1 MTQISRPWDGT
12 GTGDGG
18 PYSADQ
24 WAEIYRNFIGIGAGS
39 GGAGDSGVLWGS
51 GVNPDPGLTVQQN
64 SPTGQSVI
72 LTSGAALVNGTPY
85 FNDANLVLAVAANG
99 SGNPR
104 VDTVVLRKDW
114 TAKTIR
120 AVVKQGTP
128 AASPTPPGMTQ
139 GLGTTWEIPLADLTL
154 ANGYLTITSALIANR
169 LTYANVA
176 PIDVIDNV
184 QNASGITVNAGD
196 VAVWGT
202 SSRQVTTSGNLGAA
216 VAGVWMDRVVNGGYG
231 RLLRRGIYPV
241 RMSAAVAAL
250 NSPVVHLANFVAS
263 VPAANASQYNAFAIT
278 LQTTSGAG
286 LCLCYVDVVMPR
298 PKANVASSYPTPAD
312 LTVVAPA
319 AFADA
324 DATNL
329 KASFV
334 TNTGKVLVRFI
345 VPAYLNYSVA
355 GTGWLYFNLFLDNTT
370 LATADTNGLV
380 GLTYD
385 QAALSD
391 RAIPVTIEHVFS
403 GLTPGAHYVTL
414 RWKVVNGTGTGPT
427 GGIRQ
432 YNANAG
438 FAVKMLAMELD
449 A

>member
-12 GTGDGG
+12 GSGDGG

-24 WAEIYRNFIGIGAGS
+24 WSEIYRQFIGIGAGA
-39 GGAGDSGVLWGS
+39 GGAGNSGILWGS
-51 GVNPDPGLTVQQN
+51 GNNPDPGLTVQPN

-72 LTSGAALVNGTPY
+72 LTPGAALVHGTPY

-99 SGNPR
+99 SGNSR

-114 TAKTIR
+114 TAKTVR

-128 AASPTPPGMTQ
+128 AASPVPPGMTQ
-139 GLGTTWEIPLADLTL
+139 SAGTTWEIPLGDLTL
-154 ANGYLTITSALIANR
+154 ANGYLTITNSLIANR
-169 LTYANVA
+169 LNYKNVA

-184 QNASGITVNAGD
+184 QNASGVTVNAGD

-202 SSRQVTTSGNLGAA
+202 ISRQVTTSGNLGAA

-231 RLLRRGIYPV
+231 RILRRGIYPV

-263 VPAANASQYNAFAIT
+263 VPATGASQYNAFAVT
-278 LQTTSGAG
+278 LETTSGAG

-298 PKANVASSYPTPAD
+298 PKANVVNTRQTPAD
-312 LTVVAPA
+312 ITIVAPA
-319 AFADA
+319 AFADV
-324 DATNL
+324 DSTYF
-329 KASFV
+329 KVTFT
-334 TNTGKVLVRFI
+334 TNTGKALVRFI
-345 VPAYLNYSVA
+345 VPAYLNFSVA
-355 GTGWLYFNLFLDNTT
+355 GTGWLYFNLFLDATT
-370 LATADTNGLV
+370 LATADTNGLI

-385 QAALSD
+385 QAALGD

-403 GLTPGAHYVTL
+403 GLTPGQHAVTL
-414 RWKVVNGTGTGPT
+414 QWKVVNGTGTGPT
-427 GGIRQ
+427 AGIRQ
-432 YNANAG
+432 YNSSAG
-438 FAVKMLAMELD
+438 FTAKMLAMELD